1 MRAPS
6 PPDEPPAV
14 REVWYGLQVLPYT
27 GLAASIHMQSS
38 ETLVTASG
46 IPPALR
52 RAAAVGESSVAL
64 IPFLQSF
71 KWNYIYWSNLA
82 RRPAVQERPVT
93 GKQSWVWIEWGG
105 SGSPWSRTGHQ
116 GMAACDISPSSCQ
129 GQAHPA
135 LGRWPLLLP
144 TLQENVRQP

>member
-1 MRAPS
+1 MWPKIPLKKEGILGNSEVFHDTLYLMDPPTSEPMPNGVPAAPMRAPS

-14 REVWYGLQVLPYT
+14 RPVWYGLQVLPYT

-38 ETLVTASG
+38 ETLVTARG

-71 KWNYIYWSNLA
+71 KWNYLYW
-82 RRPAVQERPVT
+82 
-93 GKQSWVWIEWGG
+93 
-105 SGSPWSRTGHQ
+105 
-116 GMAACDISPSSCQ
+116 
-129 GQAHPA
+129 
-135 LGRWPLLLP
+135 
-144 TLQENVRQP
+144 